1 MVEPAG
7 FGLPLPDDCFC
18 QLFERSADAI
28 LLIDGDVFID
38 CNPAAIALL
47 GCTDKAQVQSLHPA
61 LLSPAVQP
69 DGRSSFETANEMMAI
84 ALRQGSHRFE
94 WMHHRM
100 NGEDLWVEVLL
111 TAIEWQGRTI
121 LHATWRDIGDR
132 LQLEAQ
138 RQEVEKALQRSE
150 QRMRLALK
158 AAQTGIWEWNIATD
172 HLEHFSDEAKHLFGL
187 TDDTFDGTWATCAKA
202 IHPEDVRRI
211 EQAIE
216 SAIAGKTAY
225 AADYRVIWPDGSIHW
240 LAGRGDVLWSEDGK
254 PLTMVGTVQDIT
266 PRKEAEEA
274 RRQSEERFQAF
285 MDHSPTAAWMVS
297 YEGQM
302 LYINQTYL
310 KMFTLPTPDVVGK
323 SLFDLYPKEVAAE
336 FLHNV
341 QTVIHNRRLLAT
353 IEPIPLP
360 DGTTGDS
367 LVYKFPMSD
376 GSGQQ
381 VVGGI
386 AIDITDRKRAEEAIQ
401 DYADRQTLLNQLAH
415 QIRNSLNLDTV
426 LETTIQAV
434 RNLLEIDY
442 CGFCWVLP
450 DADTPHWEI
459 VQEAKNDHAP
469 SLLGEYPLRLIGDSV
484 VQQLIQQQMV
494 WVDDTAQCSDPVFQ
508 ALLTES
514 GVQSVVL
521 MPLRTHSQRIGC
533 LIGDH
538 FQQVRPWT
546 ERECDLLQSV
556 ATQLAIAIDQA
567 ELYAQSRAQSEE
579 LQHALQERQRTQAQ
593 MVQSEKMSSLG
604 QLVAGI
610 AHEINNPVNFIHGNL
625 AHARNYVQDLLELMD
640 LYQQEYLEPTP
651 KITQYA
657 EEIDLEFLR
666 EDLPKLLASMRVGT
680 ERIHEIVR
688 SLRIFSRLDE
698 AESKPVD
705 IHDGIDSTLMILHNR
720 LKARSGREE
729 IRVVKEYGSLPPVEC
744 YAGQL
749 NQVFMNILSNAID
762 ALEERDQQRAIA
774 DQQAEPS
781 TIRIKTQVL
790 PDHQVSIHIIDNGT
804 GILPSVRQRIFDP
817 FFTTKSVGK
826 GTGMGMSISYQIVT
840 EKHGGTLECFS
851 EPGQGTEFVIQ
862 IPISQAI
869 AELS

>member
-7 FGLPLPDDCFC
+7 FGLPLPEDCFC

-61 LLSPAVQP
+61 LLSPMVQP
-69 DGRSSFETANEMMAI
+69 DGRPSFETANEMMAI

-187 TDDTFDGTWATCAKA
+187 TDETFDGTWATCAKA
-202 IHPEDVRRI
+202 IHPEDVMRI
-211 EQAIE
+211 ERAIE
-216 SAIAGKTAY
+216 SAIAGTTAY

-274 RRQSEERFQAF
+274 RRHSEERFQAF
-285 MDHSPTAAWMVS
+285 MDHSPTATWMVS
-297 YEGQM
+297 YDGQM

-323 SLFDLYPKEVAAE
+323 SLFDLYPEEVAAE

-360 DGTTGDS
+360 DGTIGDS

-450 DADTPHWEI
+450 EADTPHWEI

-469 SLLGEYPLRLIGDSV
+469 SLLGEYPLRLVGDNV

-546 ERECDLLQSV
+546 ERERDLLQSV

-579 LQHALQERQRTQAQ
+579 LQHALQELQRTQAQ

-625 AHARNYVQDLLELMD
+625 AHARNYVQDLLELVD

-720 LKARSGREE
+720 LKTRPGREE
-729 IRVVKEYGSLPPVEC
+729 IRVIKEYGSLPPVEC

-781 TIRIKTQVL
+781 TICIKTQVL
-790 PDHQVSIHIIDNGT
+790 PDHQVSIHIIDNGP
-804 GILPSVRQRIFDP
+804 GMLPSVRQRIFDP

>member
-7 FGLPLPDDCFC
+7 FGFPPSEDCFR

-47 GCTDKAQVQSLHPA
+47 GGVDKAQVRSLHPA
-61 LLSPAVQP
+61 MLSPTVQP
-69 DGRSSFETANEMMAI
+69 DGRPSLEKANEMMAI

-94 WMHHRM
+94 WMHRRL
-100 NGEDLWVEVLL
+100 NGEDLWVEVSL
-111 TAIEWQGRTI
+111 TAIEWQGRTL
-121 LHATWRDIGDR
+121 LHAIWRDIGDR

-138 RQEVEKALQRSE
+138 RQEVERALQRSE
-150 QRMRLALK
+150 KRMRLALK
-158 AAQTGIWEWNIATD
+158 AAQTGIWEWNIETD
-172 HLEHFSDEAKHLFGL
+172 HLEHFSDEAKHLFGI
-187 TDDTFDGTWATCAKA
+187 TDETFDGTWTTCAKS
-202 IHPEDVRRI
+202 IHPEDVVQVNR
-211 EQAIE
+211 AIE
-216 SAIAGKTAY
+216 SAIASKTAY
-225 AADYRVIWPDGSIHW
+225 AAEYRVIWPDGSVHW
-240 LAGRGDVLWSEDGK
+240 LAGRGDVLWSEEGK
-254 PLTMVGTVQDIT
+254 PLSMVGTVMDIT

-274 RRQSEERFQAF
+274 RRRSEERFQAF
-285 MDHSPTAAWMVS
+285 MDHSPTAAWIVS
-297 YEGQM
+297 YDGQM

-310 KMFTLPTPDVVGK
+310 RMFTLPTSDVVGK
-323 SLFDLYPKEVAAE
+323 SLFDLYPEEVAAE

-341 QTVIHNRRLLAT
+341 QTVIRNRRLLAT

-376 GSGQQ
+376 GSGQL

-401 DYADRQTLLNQLAH
+401 DYADRQTLLNQLAN

-426 LETTIQAV
+426 IETTIQAV

-450 DADTPHWEI
+450 DADVPHWQI
-459 VQEAKNDHAP
+459 VQEAKSTHAP
-469 SLLGEYPLRLIGDSV
+469 SLLGQYPLRLIGDRTM
-484 VQQLIQQQMV
+484 QQLIQQQMV

-508 ALLTES
+508 ALLRES

-521 MPLRTHSQRIGC
+521 VPLRTHSQRLGC

-546 ERECDLLQSV
+546 EQERDLLQSV

-579 LQHALQERQRTQAQ
+579 LQHALQELQRTQAQ
-593 MVQSEKMSSLG
+593 IVQSEKMSSLG

-625 AHARNYVQDLLELMD
+625 AHARNYVRDLLKLID
-640 LYQQEYLEPTP
+640 LYQQEYPEPTTN
-651 KITQYA
+651 IAQYA
-657 EEIDLEFLR
+657 EEIDLAFLR

-720 LKARSGREE
+720 LKSRSGREE
-729 IRVVKEYGSLPPVEC
+729 IQVIKEYGSLPPVEC

-762 ALEERDQQRAIA
+762 ALEERDQQRAIV
-774 DQQAEPS
+774 DQQTQPS

-790 PDHQVSIHIIDNGT
+790 PDHQVSIHIIDNGP
-804 GILPSVRQRIFDP
+804 GMLPSVRQRIFDP
-817 FFTTKSVGK
+817 FFTTKPVGK

-840 EKHGGTLECFS
+840 EKHGGTLKCFS

-869 AELS
+869 AELP

>member
-1 MVEPAG
+1 MPE
-7 FGLPLPDDCFC
+7 DCFR
-18 QLFERSADAI
+18 QLFDRSADAI
-28 LLIDGDVFID
+28 LLLDGEVIID

-47 GCTDKAQVQSLHPA
+47 GCTDKTQVRSLH
-61 LLSPAVQP
+61 LSMLSPAVQP
-69 DGRSSFETANEMMAI
+69 DGRPSFDKANEMIAI
-84 ALRQGSHRFE
+84 ALQRGGHRFE
-94 WMHHRM
+94 WMHRRM
-100 NGEDLWVEVLL
+100 NGENFWVEVSL
-111 TAIEWQGRTI
+111 TAIEWQGRTV
-121 LHATWRDIGDR
+121 LHTVWRDIGDR

-172 HLEHFSDEAKHLFGL
+172 YLEHFSDEAKHLFGL

-202 IHPEDVRRI
+202 IHPEDVARVER
-211 EQAIE
+211 AIE
-216 SAIAGKTAY
+216 SSIAGKTTY

-240 LAGRGDVLWSEDGK
+240 LAGRGDVLLDDDGK
-254 PLTMVGTVQDIT
+254 PLSMVGTVLDIT
-266 PRKEAEEA
+266 LRKEAEEA
-274 RRQSEERFQAF
+274 RRRSEERFQAF

-297 YEGQM
+297 NDGQM

-323 SLFDLYPKEVAAE
+323 TLFDLYPSEVATE

-341 QTVIHNRRLLAT
+341 QTVIRNRRMLAT

-360 DGTTGDS
+360 DGTIGDS

-386 AIDITDRKRAEEAIQ
+386 AIDITDRKRAEAALQ
-401 DYADRQTLLNQLAH
+401 DYADRQTLLNQLAS

-426 LETTIQAV
+426 IENTIRAV

-442 CGFCWVLP
+442 CGFCWVAP
-450 DADTPHWEI
+450 DADAPHWQI
-459 VQEAKNDHAP
+459 VQESKVESIP
-469 SLLGEYPLRLIGDSV
+469 SLLGEYPLLLIGDEV
-484 VQQLIQQQMV
+484 TQQLVQQRIV
-494 WVDDTAQCSDPVFQ
+494 WIDDTVQCNDPVFKT
-508 ALLTES
+508 LLMES

-521 MPLRTHSQRIGC
+521 VPLRTHSERVGC
-533 LIGDH
+533 LISNQ
-538 FQQVRPWT
+538 FRQVRPWT
-546 ERECDLLQSV
+546 ERERDLLQSV

-579 LQHALQERQRTQAQ
+579 LQHALQELQRTQAQ

-625 AHARNYVQDLLELMD
+625 SHARNYVQDLLELMD
-640 LYQQEYLEPTP
+640 LYQQEYTTPAP
-651 KITQYA
+651 KIVDYA

-666 EDLPKLLASMRVGT
+666 EDLPRLLNSMRVGT

-720 LKARSGREE
+720 LKPRPGREE
-729 IRVVKEYGSLPPVEC
+729 IQVIKEYGSLPPVEC

-762 ALEERDQQRAIA
+762 ALEERNQRRAIA
-774 DQQAEPS
+774 DQQAQPS
-781 TIRIKTQVL
+781 AICIKTQVL
-790 PDHQVSIHIIDNGT
+790 PDQQVSIHIIDNGD
-804 GILPSVRQRIFDP
+804 GMPPSVQQRIFDP
-817 FFTTKSVGK
+817 FFTTKPVGK

-851 EPGQGTEFVIQ
+851 KPGQGTEFVIQ
-862 IPISQAI
+862 IPICRAI